1 VCSNDPTNHFPP
13 LIVAIGTELVLRGPD
28 GERTVAAEDFFLG
41 VYMTAAGPGEVLTKL
56 RIPAADGARD
66 GFATVPI
73 GRDGTCIV
81 NVAATLSGGSARIAV
96 GCVAAVPVLVTSA
109 ADEEGARAAVAGA
122 GLDPPSDVHASAAYR
137 RELAEVLAA
146 RAVRQAL
153 DRDGG

>member
-1 VCSNDPTNHFPP
+1 
-13 LIVAIGTELVLRGPD
+13 
-28 GERTVAAEDFFLG
+28 
-41 VYMTAAGPGEVLTKL
+41 VLTKL